1 MLSTH
6 LGTRNWNEKNPKIQ
20 NSFLGLSDAEFS
32 ARSMRIDNALGA
44 ALMNDDLN
52 APRSLQR
59 VLVSVLMPDSLV
71 MVSLYSQPL

>member
-20 NSFLGLSDAEFS
+20 NSFLGLSDAELS

-52 APRSLQR
+52 SSEISAESSRFSF
-59 VLVSVLMPDSLV
+59 DA
-71 MVSLYSQPL
+71 